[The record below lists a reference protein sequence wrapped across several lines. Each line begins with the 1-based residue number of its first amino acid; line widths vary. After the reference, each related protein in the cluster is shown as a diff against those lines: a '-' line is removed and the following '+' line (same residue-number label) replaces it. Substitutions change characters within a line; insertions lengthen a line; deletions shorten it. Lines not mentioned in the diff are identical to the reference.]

1 MSDHNPPLTASEA
14 SAILADIDRLVIS
27 NHPEVIMA
35 VFRAL
40 VVLDAQRIAERA
52 RRFISLIDPHERSD
66 SRLGPDERA
75 HRLRMDCFQA
85 SVAEYLVE
93 KCPEIMPPVD
103 PDLPAWIATKA
114 PGLAW
119 ANLRCMESHLPAHD
133 PRSYRALIGLH
144 RLIDLDACEA
154 EQTRALL
161 DAWTAIEAWIQD
173 WIAGAAAGQAGSSV
187 SRMAETDRGI
197 PLGRDPTGLHHPR
210 MDRRPRTGEKLGW
223 IGGWAGAFA
232 WMLVLAVLLAPR
244 GQYAES
250 LVGVGL
256 AGLGF
261 GSAVVLTPWRFPL
274 TPYWRLMVAPYVAL
288 MASVPWAIWALAV
301 SDDAPLSWWLMPTLL
316 PLLLPILSMGR
327 RRWCD
332 GVDTVSPS
340 VESPSRATN
349 ARSPPRP

>member
-27 NHPEVIMA
+27 THPEVIMA

-40 VVLDAQRIAERA
+40 VVLDVQRIAERA
-52 RRFISLIDPHERSD
+52 RRFIALSDPVDLLD

-75 HRLRMDCFQA
+75 HRLRMDCFLA
-85 SVAEYLVE
+85 SMAEYLVE
-93 KCPEIMPPVD
+93 KCPEIAAPAD

-114 PGLAW
+114 PTLVW

-133 PRSYRALIGLH
+133 PRSSRALIGLH
-144 RLIDLDACEA
+144 RLIDLEACEA

-161 DAWTAIEAWIQD
+161 DAWMAIEA
-173 WIAGAAAGQAGSSV
+173 WIAGAAAGQAGSRV
-187 SRMAETDRGI
+187 AWMAETDRGV
-197 PLGRDPTGLHHPR
+197 PLGRKPNGLQRPR
-210 MDRRPRTGEKLGW
+210 MDRGARSGEKLGW

-232 WMLVLAVLLAPR
+232 WILVLAILLGAR
-244 GQYAES
+244 GQYPES
-250 LVGVGL
+250 LVGLGL

-261 GSAVVLTPWRFPL
+261 GSALVLTPWRFPL
-274 TPYWRLMVAPYVAL
+274 TPYWRLMLAPYLVL

-301 SDDAPLSWWLMPTLL
+301 PDQAPLSWWLVPTLV

-332 GVDTVSPS
+332 GLDPLSSS
-340 VESPSRATN
+340 VEGPSGATN

>member
-27 NHPEVIMA
+27 THPEVIMA

-40 VVLDAQRIAERA
+40 VVLDVQRIAERA
-52 RRFISLIDPHERSD
+52 RRFIALIDPLERSD
-66 SRLGPDERA
+66 DRLGSDELA
-75 HRLRMDCFQA
+75 HRLRIDCFQA
-85 SVAEYLVE
+85 SMAEYLIE
-93 KCPEIMPPVD
+93 KCPEIAPPVD
-103 PDLPAWIATKA
+103 PDIPAWIAAKA
-114 PGLAW
+114 PTLVW
-119 ANLRCMESHLPAHD
+119 ANLRCMETHLPAHD

-144 RLIDLDACEA
+144 RLIDLEACEA

-161 DAWTAIEAWIQD
+161 DVWTVIES
-173 WIAGAAAGQAGSSV
+173 WIAGAAAGQAGSAV
-187 SRMAETDRGI
+187 YWVAETDRGF
-197 PLGRDPTGLHHPR
+197 PLGRNPPGLQRPR
-210 MDRRPRTGEKLGW
+210 MDRGARTGEKLGW
-223 IGGWAGAFA
+223 VGGWAGAFA
-232 WMLVLAVLLAPR
+232 WILVLAILLGPR

-261 GSAVVLTPWRFPL
+261 GSAIIWSPWRFPL
-274 TPYWRLMVAPYVAL
+274 TRYWRLMLVPYLAL

-301 SDDAPLSWWLMPTLL
+301 PDKAPISWWLLPTLV

-332 GVDTVSPS
+332 GLDPLSSS
-340 VESPSRATN
+340 VEGPSGATN